1 MLILVRW
8 GVRLLA
14 GVLVILA
21 LVGGAV
27 TWLVWHTVPPL
38 AGAGA
43 IPGLLGPVQVRF
55 DERAVPTI
63 IAGNENDAAAA
74 LGYLHARERL
84 FQMELMR
91 RGASGRLSEVLGS
104 ATLRADRFSV
114 ALDLRGRAEADYPAL
129 PADTRALL
137 DAYAR
142 GVNAWIAEKGQLS
155 ALEFV
160 ALGTPEPWTPTDS
173 LLWGKV
179 MGLFLSGNF
188 RTEIARLGLAERV
201 DRARIEELWPRDAT
215 PGTPGAALPEAG
227 AAARRLAA
235 ALPEFPT
242 DAPLPSHA
250 SNAWVVDARHSAAG
264 GPLLANDP
272 HLAFTMPALWYLV
285 RIELPDRTLTGAT
298 SPGVPFLVLGQNVGR
313 SGTVA
318 WGFTTTHADTQDVFV
333 ESVTP
338 GRPDHYDTPDGP
350 RPFSVRTAE
359 IPVRFGEP
367 LTLRVRETRHGPV
380 LSDIDPEI
388 GRLAQ
393 EPYVLAVAAAS
404 LAPGDTSAAGLH
416 RLNRAQ
422 NAAEAEA
429 ALRLVLSPIQNVMV
443 ADNTGA
449 IAMFVVGR
457 LPLRRA
463 GDGAWPVPGWDG
475 VHDWEGFSTWE
486 QMPHVRAPASGR
498 IVNANN
504 RIVPDSFTPLVS
516 RDWFGDGRY
525 RRIQELLAAQ
535 PKHDAAGFA
544 AMQSDTLSIPAREN
558 RAAMLAGLQPTDP
571 MQQRALA
578 LLAAWD
584 GRMDANRPEPLIW
597 NAFTRAFTETLLRQ
611 SDVPPGSWRESSP
624 EFLAFLLGAGGH
636 WCGGDCTPRRAE
648 ALDKAVAQLAELI
661 GPDMDE
667 WDWGTLHQVRL
678 LHPVLRL
685 VPGMGRISGRSAP
698 VGGDA
703 TTVLRAAPRGG
714 GGAWAW
720 EAVHGAG
727 YRAVY
732 DLANPAA
739 SRFALAGGQSG
750 HPFAAGATDLLDAW
764 ARGESFTLARPD
776 DSAPRLVL
784 SPASAAAN

>member
-1 MLILVRW
+1 MRSILRFAVP
-8 GVRLLA
+8 LLA
-14 GVLVILA
+14 GLLVLVLLVA
-21 LVGGAV
+21 AGLVGLA
-27 TWLVWHTVPPL
+27 WHTKPPL

-43 IPGLLGPVQVRF
+43 IPGLLGPVEVRF
-55 DERAVPTI
+55 DERAIPTI

-104 ATLRADRFSV
+104 ATLRADRFSL
-114 ALDLRGRAEADYPAL
+114 ALDLRRRAEADYPAL

-142 GVNAWIAEKGQLS
+142 GVNAWIAERGQLA

-188 RTEIARLGLAERV
+188 RTELARLGLAERV
-201 DRARIEELWPRDAT
+201 ERARIEELWPRDTTQGA
-215 PGTPGAALPEAG
+215 PGAALPG
-227 AAARRLAA
+227 AADHARRVAA

-250 SNAWVVDARHSAAG
+250 SNAWVVDARHSASGA
-264 GPLLANDP
+264 PLLANDP

-298 SPGVPFLVLGQNVGR
+298 SPGVPFLVLGQNTGPR
-313 SGTVA
+313 GTVA
-318 WGFTTTHADTQDVFV
+318 WGFTTTHSDTQDVFV

-338 GRPDHYDTPDGP
+338 GRPDHYDTPEGP
-350 RPFSVRTAE
+350 RPFRMRTVQ

-393 EPYVLAVAAAS
+393 EPYVLAVSAAS

-416 RLNRAQ
+416 RLNRAHSV
-422 NAAEAEA
+422 AEAEA
-429 ALRLVLSPIQNVMV
+429 ALRLVLSPMQNVMV

-457 LPLRRA
+457 LPLRRN

-475 VHDWEGFSTWE
+475 VHDWEGFATWE
-486 QMPHVRAPASGR
+486 QMPHVRSPASGR

-504 RIVPDSFTPLVS
+504 RIVPEGFTPLIS

-525 RRIQELLAAQ
+525 RRIHERLAAQ
-535 PKHDAAGFA
+535 PKHDTASFA
-544 AMQSDTLSIPAREN
+544 AMQNDTMSIPARET
-558 RAAMLAGLQPTDP
+558 RAAMLAGLQPTDATRR
-571 MQQRALA
+571 RALA

-584 GRMDANRPEPLIW
+584 GDMHADRPEPLIW

-624 EFLAFLLGAGGH
+624 EFLTFLLGPGAH

-648 ALDKAVAQLAELI
+648 ALDKAVAQLVELQ
-661 GPDMDE
+661 GENPDE
-667 WDWGTLHQVRL
+667 WRWGTAHQVRL

-685 VPGMGRISGRSAP
+685 VPGMGRLSGHSAP

-714 GGAWAW
+714 GGPWAW

-727 YRAVY
+727 YRAAY

-750 HPFAAGATDLLDAW
+750 HPFAAGATDLLEAW

-776 DSAPRLVL
+776 EAAPRLTL
-784 SPASAAAN
+784 SPATTMGN